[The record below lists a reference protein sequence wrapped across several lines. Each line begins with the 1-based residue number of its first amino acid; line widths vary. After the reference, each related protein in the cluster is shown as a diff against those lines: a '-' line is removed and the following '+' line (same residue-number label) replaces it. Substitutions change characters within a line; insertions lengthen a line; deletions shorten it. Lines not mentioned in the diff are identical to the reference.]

1 MNIDFNN
8 DVFLQRQSMYLNFDK
23 STDKTLVDQSQI
35 QYEYKMT
42 GYFISA
48 NSSNGQPQYNE
59 NKIDYESNWI
69 KITDKEIIQ
78 DKIKAKITTPSLDY
92 DSVISVQIRAIDEN
106 NGQYSNI
113 SEPKQC
119 ILIKNDRSNV
129 IIDNINWNN
138 KNIEIQ
144 LNYDIKSALPSNAAQ
159 LSSNILLLYRKK
171 ILENINFK
179 IDYTY
184 TTNNITPSSFLYNTS
199 FILTTSS
206 AISPIS
212 LLTINNLNNNQN
224 YYIWVQLTNNITGEK
239 DLVYRLFLSKAPAF
253 LIYKNGAG
261 ANLPQ
266 TNEFFPAKLLSNKS
280 EISQQSFAIFDSSY
294 DRDILNE
301 KPSIGFYSLPQAE
314 NFMGELI
321 CQKIDN
327 ESSLVFKNNNRNIK
341 NIFITDKENQEVEE
355 LLQKIPEDYDSF
367 VQTTN
372 NKIEEIDKSISEI
385 KQTNETQNS
394 NINTNKTN
402 LQKLDNKV
410 SDLEKELNNIILTK
424 IYPVGSIK
432 ITTNATNPSTYLGG
446 TWISWGSGRIP
457 IGVDNNSD
465 IFKTSEITG
474 GSSSHSHTAGTLMA
488 CIDTKNANNFFTYK
502 TVEDSNNRYVI
513 TGYSS
518 TLSNHTLGGGST
530 TRGTDVVGNTG
541 SEENYPPYIT
551 CYMWKRTA

>member
-8 DVFLQRQSMYLNFDK
+8 NVFLQRQSMYLNFDK

-48 NSSNGQPQYNE
+48 DLSNGQPQYNE

-78 DKIKAKITTPSLDY
+78 EKIKAKIITPSLNY
-92 DSVISVQIRAIDEN
+92 DSVINIQVRAIDEN
-106 NGQYSNI
+106 NGQYSEI
-113 SEPKQC
+113 SESKQC

-138 KNIEIQ
+138 KDVEIQ
-144 LNYDIKSALPSNAAQ
+144 LDYDIKSALPSNATQ
-159 LSSNILLLYRKK
+159 LSSDVLLSYRKK
-171 ILENINFK
+171 ILENISFK
-179 IDYTY
+179 IEYTY
-184 TTNNITPSSFLYNTS
+184 TINNITPDSFLYNTS

-294 DRDILNE
+294 DKDIPNE
-301 KPSIGFYSLPQAE
+301 KPSIGFYSLPQQE
-314 NFMGELI
+314 SWMGTLY
-321 CQKIDN
+321 CQKINDKTTLNFINNQN
-327 ESSLVFKNNNRNIK
+327 EDKY
-341 NIFITDKENQEVEE
+341 IFLTDKDPADVEE
-355 LLQKIPEDYDSF
+355 A
-367 VQTTN
+367 
-372 NKIEEIDKSISEI
+372 
-385 KQTNETQNS
+385 
-394 NINTNKTN
+394 
-402 LQKLDNKV
+402 
-410 SDLEKELNNIILTK
+410 LNNIPTDYNIFKQNTNDSIQLINQTLQSHEEQIKGHEEQIKRHEEQIKNNSNSITTIEYSVSKNASDIYTIKNQIDNVETTQLTLGDDIPVLVTKIGHLCQIFINSEQYRIPPANAWNSSIILTLPLE
-424 IYPVGSIK
+424 YRP
-432 ITTNATNPSTYLGG
+432 TTSLMYRMFGDSSDTYNNLGQNQYWIEINPNGNMYCHAREKPFVKAGPTFGWRFTAT
-446 TWISWGSGRIP
+446 
-457 IGVDNNSD
+457 
-465 IFKTSEITG
+465 
-474 GSSSHSHTAGTLMA
+474 
-488 CIDTKNANNFFTYK
+488 
-502 TVEDSNNRYVI
+502 
-513 TGYSS
+513 
-518 TLSNHTLGGGST
+518 
-530 TRGTDVVGNTG
+530 
-541 SEENYPPYIT
+541 YIVP
-551 CYMWKRTA
+551 